1 MADDTKSLEY
11 DDDGYKKIFCKNP
24 KCRRYLTKVNTA
36 GECSME
42 IPCPH
47 CGTITLYRI
56 AQEKIAPKGSL
67 NPGASQ
73 KGK

>member
-1 MADDTKSLEY
+1 MAEDKKSSY
-11 DDDGYKKIFCKNP
+11 DDDGFKNIYCKNP

-47 CGTITLYRI
+47 CGTITLYKI
-56 AQEKIAPKGSL
+56 AHEKIAPKGPSS
-67 NPGASQ
+67 PGVSQ
-73 KGK
+73 QGK